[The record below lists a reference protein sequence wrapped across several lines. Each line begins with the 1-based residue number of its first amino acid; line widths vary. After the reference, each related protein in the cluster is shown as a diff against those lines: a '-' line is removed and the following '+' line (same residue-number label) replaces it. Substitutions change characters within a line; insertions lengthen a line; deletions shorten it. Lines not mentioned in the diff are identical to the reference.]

1 MFLSLS
7 TTVGRVTGVL
17 GGVAGGLQYG
27 SSVVA
32 LAGDP
37 LLDPRLSGS
46 GVWNE
51 RIGVMLE
58 GAGGAMMAGG
68 AVLIFIP
75 GGQPFAAAL
84 LPAGAA
90 VWGVGTLVRKW
101 DNIWSGLQAWRGA
114 WDMGTNVIAPYY
126 TSRAW
131 EWYDRTVNQPISD
144 AVATWKGISDNAV
157 QIAQA
162 APAYIREAVV
172 QPAAQVL
179 QQHVVEPVQHAVN
192 DAVAGLK
199 RLFGLGP

>member
-1 MFLSLS
+1 
-7 TTVGRVTGVL
+7 VGRVVGVL
-17 GGVAGGLQYG
+17 GGIGGAFQYVA
-27 SSVVA
+27 SARA
-32 LAGDP
+32 LVTDP
-37 LLDPRLSGS
+37 ALDPRTSGP
-46 GVWNE
+46 GVRNE
-51 RIGVMLE
+51 RIGVTLE
-58 GAGGAMMAGG
+58 GIGGALMAGG
-68 AVLIFIP
+68 ALLIFIP

-101 DNIWSGLQAWRGA
+101 DNIWSGLQAWRGV

-126 TSRAW
+126 ASRAW

-144 AVATWKGISDNAV
+144 AVETWKGIGDNAV

-179 QQHVVEPVQHAVN
+179 QEHVVEPVQHAVN